1 MEFTAEQ
8 VWACAAAADRIN
20 EGYCKEGEGYWDGET
35 SQYVTT
41 KEPNKAL
48 VKNWLREQNFAALT
62 EEDWSNGRAYRE
74 HFKGYTLLAMTGK
87 LNDFQLQVM
96 KISAKD
102 TFSGRD
108 MLDFAIVSCLPSV
121 VRRDRE
127 RLDIKRE
134 VVSSTQLQ
142 GREGDRVQGTVT
154 VMSSQFSAN
163 YFKYRITAR
172 LGDSIVS
179 FWLGYELV
187 KGRDY
192 AIRGRIKRQNS
203 DGSTQLNFVK
213 VRG

>member
-1 MEFTAEQ
+1 MEFTAEL

-20 EGYCKEGEGYWDGET
+20 EGYCKEGQGEWDQELGFYREL
-35 SQYVTT
+35 
-41 KEPNKAL
+41 KAPNKHL
-48 VKNWLREQNFAALT
+48 VKTWLRENNFSSIT
-62 EEDWSNGRAYRE
+62 DEDREQGQRYRD
-74 HFKGYTLLAMTGK
+74 HFKSYTLLAMTGK
-87 LNDFQLQVM
+87 INDFQLQAL
-96 KISAKD
+96 KIANRE
-102 TFSGRD
+102 TFTGRD
-108 MLDFAIVSCLPSV
+108 LLEFAIVSSLPSV
-121 VRRDRE
+121 ARRDRE
-127 RLDIKRE
+127 RTDIKRE
-134 VVSSTQLQ
+134 IVSSTQLQ